1 MHRVEVRFKEQLP
14 DSAGQGLA
22 KGISD
27 LGINNISDVRV
38 IDVYWL
44 DAELKK
50 EELELICQRLLADPV
65 TQDYSYDINIKRI
78 EKDGLYAIEVA
89 YNAGVA
95 DPVEET
101 AMKAVEDLG
110 IDKVKAIKTAKRYLI
125 KGNLDKSGMDIIC
138 NRLLVNPII
147 QHIVGDNPVVFP
159 ESPKYNFNLRHIELL
174 NAGDTELSDTAH
186 QFGFNIDEM
195 RAIKEYYI
203 KLGRNPTDAEL
214 ETLAQTWSE
223 HCCHK
228 TFKGKINFNGEVIDN
243 LLKTTIARATKELDK
258 PWCLSVFK
266 DNAGVIEFDN
276 KWALCFKVETHNH
289 PSAIEP
295 YGGAST
301 GVGGVVRDVLGTGL
315 AAKPVFNTDVF
326 CFGNPDMDYKDVPEG
341 VLHPR
346 RMLKGVRSGVADYGN
361 RLGIPTG
368 NGAICFDHRY
378 TANPLVYCG
387 TVGLMPREYSQMGKQ
402 KPGDL
407 IVLAGGRTGRDGIHG
422 VTFASEQL
430 NKDSTQLSFS
440 SVQIGNPIME
450 KKLIDTILQARDK
463 ELFVRITDCGGGGL
477 SSAVGE
483 MAAETGAKVYLDRV
497 PLKYAGL
504 SYSEIWIS
512 ESQERMIMAVS
523 PDKADELLK
532 LFAGENT
539 EATVI
544 GEFTD
549 DRKLQLFYNGNPV
562 CNLDMEF
569 LHEGHPQLEL
579 RALWCKSS
587 FLEPREEWPD
597 IAQSLLKILGSWNVC
612 SREWVIRQYDH
623 EVQGGSV
630 LKPLVGKKNDGPG
643 DAAVIRPVLDSN
655 MGVVISN
662 GINSKYSDIDPYCMA
677 ASAIDEALRQI
688 IAVGGSLERV
698 ALLDNFCWG
707 NTGKP
712 ERLGSLVRACQA
724 CYDMSVAYG
733 TPFISGK
740 DSLNN
745 EFQHHGDTI
754 SIPDT
759 LLISAM
765 GIMKDTGKTVSM
777 DFKKAGNL
785 IYIVGKTYNEMG
797 GSEYFKSMGYL
808 GNDAPKVNPAQA
820 KKTMDNL
827 SKATDKGLVKACH
840 DLSEGGLGV
849 AVAEMAFAGNKGATI
864 ILREV
869 PLGDD
874 IIRND
879 HILFSESNSRF
890 LVEVAPENVN
900 KFEKTLGDV
909 PFAYI
914 GEVTSL
920 DALQIFG
927 LNNDIILK
935 IGIEKLK
942 EAWQKPLEW

>member
-1 MHRVEVRFKEQLP
+1 
-14 DSAGQGLA
+14 
-22 KGISD
+22 
-27 LGINNISDVRV
+27 
-38 IDVYWL
+38 
-44 DAELKK
+44 
-50 EELELICQRLLADPV
+50 
-65 TQDYSYDINIKRI
+65 
-78 EKDGLYAIEVA
+78 
-89 YNAGVA
+89 
-95 DPVEET
+95 
-101 AMKAVEDLG
+101 
-110 IDKVKAIKTAKRYLI
+110 
-125 KGNLDKSGMDIIC
+125 
-138 NRLLVNPII
+138 
-147 QHIVGDNPVVFP
+147 
-159 ESPKYNFNLRHIELL
+159 
-174 NAGDTELSDTAH
+174 
-186 QFGFNIDEM
+186 
-195 RAIKEYYI
+195 
-203 KLGRNPTDAEL
+203 
-214 ETLAQTWSE
+214 
-223 HCCHK
+223 
-228 TFKGKINFNGEVIDN
+228 
-243 LLKTTIARATKELDK
+243 
-258 PWCLSVFK
+258 
-266 DNAGVIEFDN
+266 
-276 KWALCFKVETHNH
+276 
-289 PSAIEP
+289 
-295 YGGAST
+295 
-301 GVGGVVRDVLGTGL
+301 
-315 AAKPVFNTDVF
+315 
-326 CFGNPDMDYKDVPEG
+326 
-341 VLHPR
+341 
-346 RMLKGVRSGVADYGN
+346 
-361 RLGIPTG
+361 
-368 NGAICFDHRY
+368 
-378 TANPLVYCG
+378 
-387 TVGLMPREYSQMGKQ
+387 
-402 KPGDL
+402 
-407 IVLAGGRTGRDGIHG
+407 
-422 VTFASEQL
+422 
-430 NKDSTQLSFS
+430 
-440 SVQIGNPIME
+440 
-450 KKLIDTILQARDK
+450 
-463 ELFVRITDCGGGGL
+463 
-477 SSAVGE
+477 
-483 MAAETGAKVYLDRV
+483 
-497 PLKYAGL
+497 
-504 SYSEIWIS
+504 
-512 ESQERMIMAVS
+512 
-523 PDKADELLK
+523 
-532 LFAGENT
+532 
-539 EATVI
+539 
-544 GEFTD
+544 
-549 DRKLQLFYNGNPV
+549 
-562 CNLDMEF
+562 
-569 LHEGHPQLEL
+569 
-579 RALWCKSS
+579 
-587 FLEPREEWPD
+587 
-597 IAQSLLKILGSWNVC
+597 
-612 SREWVIRQYDH
+612 
-623 EVQGGSV
+623 
-630 LKPLVGKKNDGPG
+630 
-643 DAAVIRPVLDSN
+643 VLDSN
-655 MGVVISN
+655 MGVVISI

-765 GIMKDTGKTVSM
+765 GIMKDTRKTVSM